1 MLSFN
6 YSRFWK
12 PRMSEKSHKKQS
24 LRRRKPIQER
34 AQEKIELILEA
45 ATRIIDKDGLEGLT
59 TNRIAEVAGISIG
72 TLYQY
77 FGDKAAIIDVL
88 GQREMKTVTDSIIT
102 TLATSISGAPQ
113 EPARVL
119 INCVFSAFGGRSRVH
134 RVLLEHAW
142 QMGRASSVDAS
153 PKLIANLLSSSG
165 VSRSDGQTLRL
176 SPEEAF
182 VLTHAFT
189 GVIRASIG
197 PHANDLSRE
206 EIKSALLTLIGSFVN
221 AKKTS
226 DSPRPEK

>member
-1 MLSFN
+1 M
-6 YSRFWK
+6 
-12 PRMSEKSHKKQS
+12 PEKSYKNQS
-24 LRRRKPIQER
+24 LTRRKPIQER

-77 FGDKAAIIDVL
+77 FGGKGEIIEVL
-88 GQREMKTVTDSIIT
+88 GQREMKTVTNTIIA
-102 TLATSISGAPQ
+102 TLANPVSGAPQ

-119 INCVFSAFGGRSRVH
+119 INCVFGAFGGRSMVH
-134 RVLLEHAW
+134 RVLLEYAL
-142 QMGRASSVDAS
+142 QKGRASSLDAS
-153 PKLIANLLSSSG
+153 PKLIANLLATAG
-165 VSRSDGQTLRL
+165 VTRSNGQTLRL

-197 PHANDLSRE
+197 PQANDLSRE
-206 EIKSALLTLIGSFVN
+206 EIKNALLFLIGSFVN
-221 AKKTS
+221 AKNTS
-226 DSPRPEK
+226 DSSRSEK